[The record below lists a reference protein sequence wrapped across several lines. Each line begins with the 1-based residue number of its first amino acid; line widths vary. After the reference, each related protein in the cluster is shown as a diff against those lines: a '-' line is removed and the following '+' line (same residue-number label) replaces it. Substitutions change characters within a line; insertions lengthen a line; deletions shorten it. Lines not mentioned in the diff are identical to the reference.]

1 MRGLALLWVCLSVT
15 GLGCKSGSHAR
26 LVEAARA
33 GAQHGDMAPAIPI
46 FSVRSLRAGQAYFRD
61 VLGFK
66 VDWEDGEPPDFSAV
80 SRGHAT
86 VFMCEGCQGS
96 PGAWAM
102 IFTPSVDRLAEELN
116 GKGGRALIRM
126 PPKDMPWRLREMH
139 VSDPDGNVIRFA
151 SAIEH

>member
-1 MRGLALLWVCLSVT
+1 MRGLALLLTCLSVT
-15 GLGCKSGSHAR
+15 GLGCKSGKHAR

-46 FSVRSLRAGQAYFRD
+46 FSVRNLRAGQAYFRD
-61 VLGFK
+61 VLGFTI
-66 VDWEDGEPPDFSAV
+66 DWEDGEPPDFGAV

-86 VFMCEGCQGS
+86 IFMCEGCQG
-96 PGAWAM
+96 PAGAWVM
-102 IFTPSVDRLAEELN
+102 IFTPNVDKLFEELR
-116 GKGGRALIRM
+116 GKPRALIRT
-126 PPKDMPWRLREMH
+126 PPTDMPWRLREMH